1 MPTLRLDLE
10 YDGARFAGWA
20 AQPGMRTVEGV
31 LRETLAM
38 VLPNPVADVRVAGR
52 TDAGVSASGQV
63 VSLTTTGEVDLS
75 RLVRALN
82 GTLPNDVAARSV
94 VEAPMGFDARADA
107 RSRAYEYRVLPGI
120 RSPLRRRGVLNVP
133 AGLDTA
139 AMREVAAM
147 TVGQHDF
154 RAFTPTNTEHVFFD
168 RTVSRCAWSKHGDEL
183 VLEIEADAFLR
194 HMVRVLVG
202 SMLLVGRGYWDA
214 ARFASLLEGRP
225 RSAAG
230 PTAPAHP
237 LTLVAVRYPG

>member
-10 YDGARFAGWA
+10 YDGGRFAGWA

-31 LRETLAM
+31 LREVLAA
-38 VLPNPVADVRVAGR
+38 VLADPITDLRVAGR

-63 VSLTTTGEVDLS
+63 VSLTAPREVDLP

-82 GTLPNDVAARSV
+82 GTLPNDIAVRTVA
-94 VEAPMGFDARADA
+94 EAPEGFDARADA
-107 RSRAYEYRVLPGI
+107 QSRAYEYRVLPGT
-120 RSPLRRRGVLNVP
+120 RSPLRRRGVLSVP
-133 AGLDTA
+133 VDLYAGAL
-139 AMREVAAM
+139 REVAAL

-154 RAFTPTNTEHVFFD
+154 RAFTPTKTEHIFFD
-168 RTVSRCAWSKHGDEL
+168 RTVIRCDWSERGDEL

-214 ARFASLLEGRP
+214 ARFASLLDGLP

-230 PTAPAHP
+230 PTAPAYP
-237 LTLVAVRYPG
+237 LTLVAVLYRH